1 MAKIKEP
8 LYIVSVDDNQS
19 RYGGM
24 IYTLEMIGVVSRDA
38 YHTYVDPNN
47 RNYTQWR
54 NVIEVARRKGVIIN
68 NTRLKEEHEHK
79 RMVNAD
85 SVFTIECVCPREEIN
100 QQLEQFWRD
109 QEQASKRFGNGL
121 FGFDPPETL

>member
-1 MAKIKEP
+1 MAKINEP
-8 LYIVSVDDNQS
+8 LYIVSVDDSQS

-24 IYTLEMIGVVSRDA
+24 IMRLEMIGIVSRRE

-68 NTRLKEEHEHK
+68 NTVAKDLQKNQ
-79 RMVNAD
+79 VNAD
-85 SVFTIECVCPREEIN
+85 SVFTIECVCPREEIH
-100 QQLEQFWRD
+100 QQLEKFWAD
-109 QEQASKRFGNGL
+109 QETVNQRFGNGV
-121 FGFDPPETL
+121 FAFEDTEKDTE

>member
-1 MAKIKEP
+1 MAKINEP
-8 LYIVSVDDNQS
+8 LYIASVDDSQS

-24 IYTLEMIGVVSRDA
+24 IMRLEMIGIVSRTP

-68 NTRLKEEHEHK
+68 NTVAKDLEKNQ
-79 RMVNAD
+79 VNAD
-85 SVFTIECVCPREEIN
+85 SVFTIECVCPREEIH
-100 QQLEQFWRD
+100 QQLEQFWTE
-109 QEQASKRFGNGL
+109 QEAANRKFGNGI
-121 FGFDPPETL
+121 FSIDPPETL